1 MASMTAFQADG
12 LGSNP
17 SIRSIQS
24 GKIMK
29 TFKQRNPIFKSAFLR
44 KAGCHRKPYK
54 AIRKLEK
61 QRGCNSMAE

>member
-17 SIRSIQS
+17 SIRSTS
-24 GKIMK
+24 TKDKLM
-29 TFKQRNPIFKSAFLR
+29 KQRNPIFKSAFLR

-54 AIRKLEK
+54 AIRKQEK
-61 QRGCNSMAE
+61 QRGYNSMAE